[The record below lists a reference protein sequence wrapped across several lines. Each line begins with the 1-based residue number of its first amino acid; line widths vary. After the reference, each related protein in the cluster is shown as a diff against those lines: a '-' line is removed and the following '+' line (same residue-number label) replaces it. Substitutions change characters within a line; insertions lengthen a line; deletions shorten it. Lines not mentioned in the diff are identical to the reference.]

1 MDVEPAASVVIGDSL
16 VRRDVVQR
24 VYFAFGP
31 MLQTL
36 RSCRPVVAA
45 DATFMTGSFPSTLYV
60 IVGKDANNHL
70 VPAAFMLA
78 WSAERMSDWKPF
90 LEKFKPLM
98 PHVTVCISDAAKGL
112 LEAIEQVGWRQSRCV
127 RHMYGNMRTS
137 GITRGVSE
145 TQVCNLAKLCSKA
158 DFDYVVGKIKDEN
171 PDAALFLQAHAHEYS
186 AVTFLPD
193 HPRFG
198 DALNNAAECF
208 NSILVRE
215 TAGQR
220 RVKDMGWVSVIT
232 ALRRHMHKWHTE
244 RYGAP
249 CCFQVLARLILVT
262 LALCGVTGCEL
273 AGV

>member
-1 MDVEPAASVVIGDSL
+1 MAP
-16 VRRDVVQR
+16 
-24 VYFAFGP
+24 
-31 MLQTL
+31 
-36 RSCRPVVAA
+36 
-45 DATFMTGSFPSTLYV
+45 
-60 IVGKDANNHL
+60 
-70 VPAAFMLA
+70 
-78 WSAERMSDWKPF
+78 
-90 LEKFKPLM
+90 KPLCKA
-98 PHVTVCISDAAKGL
+98 HVRQHEDIRHHKRSVRDASL
-112 LEAIEQVGWRQSRCV
+112 QS
-127 RHMYGNMRTS
+127 G
-137 GITRGVSE
+137 E
-145 TQVCNLAKLCSKA
+145 KLCSKA